1 LGKVTPINASIKAR
15 LLDLQHHGKL
25 SSPAG
30 IGPAGQVSEAHPIAR
45 IASHVTQ
52 NEQCYFAR
60 PM

>member
-1 LGKVTPINASIKAR
+1 
-15 LLDLQHHGKL
+15 LDLQHHGKL

-30 IGPAGQVSEAHPIAR
+30 IGPAGLSEAHPIAR